1 MRLGNEHGMGAME
14 TSKLR
19 GLGHWMNACTG
30 GKERADVEG
39 TTKSYIQK
47 INSSIFIMR
56 WYHLAEVTW
65 VLQDFHK
72 RWS

>member
-1 MRLGNEHGMGAME
+1 MGAME

-30 GKERADVEG
+30 GKERAGVEG
-39 TTKSYIQK
+39 TSKSYIQK
-47 INSSIFIMR
+47 INSSIFMMR

-65 VLQDFHK
+65 VLQGFHK